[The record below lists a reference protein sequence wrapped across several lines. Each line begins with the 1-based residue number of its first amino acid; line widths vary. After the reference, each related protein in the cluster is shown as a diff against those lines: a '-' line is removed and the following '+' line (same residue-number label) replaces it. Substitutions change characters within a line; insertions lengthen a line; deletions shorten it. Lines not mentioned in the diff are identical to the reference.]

1 MDTTQTTV
9 REQAVP
15 EALQQVIASA
25 VSSRASDIHWEPT
38 PSGYSLRCRVDGM
51 LLEKQQLDP
60 TGGRAMVNRMMVL
73 AGLLTY
79 RLDVPQEGR
88 FAFTPA
94 RGNKPMDLRL
104 AVIPTVHG
112 IRAVLRLPA
121 ELLAVLDL
129 EELNLHPHV
138 LQALTRFAASDY
150 GMLICCGPAGS
161 GKTTTLYAMLRH
173 IAQVHPHLSIITL
186 EDPVERVLPGVTQIE
201 VSPFGQLTYQKA
213 LRSILRQ
220 DPQVLM
226 LGEIRDPET
235 ASLAVQAALSGH
247 RMLCTL
253 HAPSPAGA
261 IARLLEMGIEPY
273 QLASALTGV
282 LSLRLVRKSSSGG
295 QYQGRTPAQQ
305 WVSMGTSLRQAV
317 LKRSGP
323 DELEAAIGQ
332 LADRVSTSQ
341 CAQWILEQSLSD
353 EAELARAGLI

>member
-1 MDTTQTTV
+1 MGMSDTST
-9 REQAVP
+9 REHAVP
-15 EALQQVIASA
+15 EALRQVISKA
-25 VSSRASDIHWEPT
+25 VASRASDIHFEPT
-38 PSGYSLRCRVDGM
+38 AAGYSVRCRVDGM
-51 LLEKQQLDP
+51 LLEDQRLDP
-60 TGGRAMVNRMMVL
+60 TSGRAMVNRMMVL

-88 FAFTPA
+88 FAFESA
-94 RGNKPMDLRL
+94 AAVKPMDLRL

-112 IRAVLRLPA
+112 IRAVLRLPG
-121 ELLAVLDL
+121 ELLAPLQL
-129 EELNLHPHV
+129 EELNLHPQV

-161 GKTTTLYAMLRH
+161 GKTTTLYSLLLH
-173 IAQVHPHLSIITL
+173 IAKVHPHLSVITL

-201 VSPFGQLTYQKA
+201 VSPFGQLTYEKA

-282 LSLRLVRKSSSGG
+282 LSLRLVRRRVGPG
-295 QYQGRTPAQQ
+295 QYQGRTPVQQ
-305 WVSMGTSLRQAV
+305 WVSMGPSLRHAV
-317 LKRSGP
+317 LRRSGP
-323 DELEAAIGQ
+323 DDLAAAVEQ
-332 LADRVSTSQ
+332 LPDHLSASA
-341 CAQWILEQSLSD
+341 CAQWLLGQGLSD
-353 EAELARAGLI
+353 QAELVRAGLG